1 MLFAKALNDLDW
13 PIAFGLVCGRSLE
26 KVAVASG
33 TRLNAQ
39 ALGSFTNS
47 QGLSYSLSRGPLV
60 RAVLHQRPVSILNGR
75 FDASNRPPKP
85 ADMVL

>member
-39 ALGSFTNS
+39 ALGSFTHKFA
-47 QGLSYSLSRGPLV
+47 GVELFFV
-60 RAVLHQRPVSILNGR
+60 ERALG
-75 FDASNRPPKP
+75 
-85 ADMVL
+85 